1 MPLATTGYKRKIEVL
16 VYALIPG
23 LYTPKG
29 RREQNS
35 VVTLEHFW

>member
-23 LYTPKG
+23 PSPKG